1 MRSSRRRRTQ
11 RKTRN
16 KPTVFE
22 INITRPRLCV
32 PVKGQH
38 PTARY
43 STERA
48 MNNIVFFK
56 VSISTL
62 CHLPTRALYP
72 CDHMPYQENTK
83 SGWIPRCLVIQSY
96 VHYWNPE
103 QQKIKWYII
112 SPPSQP
118 LHFVTMH
125 SRPSP
130 GTQDRIRTPTCCA
143 PRARRKRRG
152 FSPEAAAR
160 HLHQPSPIKISS
172 FCSLIF
178 PTGAWVFPSR
188 AKAKSNSAFHRVVRL
203 FCGGCCQTK
212 DKVSEDFDQT

>member
-1 MRSSRRRRTQ
+1 MDDYTDERGSGWRCLMSDVRLSASMCHCVCVCVCVCLCAYVYVQTGRRSDSTSMRSSRRRRTQ

-83 SGWIPRCLVIQSY
+83 SG
-96 VHYWNPE
+96 
-103 QQKIKWYII
+103 
-112 SPPSQP
+112 
-118 LHFVTMH
+118 
-125 SRPSP
+125 
-130 GTQDRIRTPTCCA
+130 
-143 PRARRKRRG
+143 
-152 FSPEAAAR
+152 
-160 HLHQPSPIKISS
+160 
-172 FCSLIF
+172 
-178 PTGAWVFPSR
+178 
-188 AKAKSNSAFHRVVRL
+188 
-203 FCGGCCQTK
+203 
-212 DKVSEDFDQT
+212 